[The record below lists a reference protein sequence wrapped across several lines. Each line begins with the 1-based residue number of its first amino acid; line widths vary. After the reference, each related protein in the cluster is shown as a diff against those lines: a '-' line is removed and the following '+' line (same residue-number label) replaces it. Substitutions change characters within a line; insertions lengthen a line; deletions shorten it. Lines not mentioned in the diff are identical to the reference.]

1 MLIHKNDGQI
11 LTLIGIYCTL
21 TGRFASGCDIQD
33 SNLKHGLYKYP
44 HNNLVGPEYHV
55 GITDNLEYFHIE
67 MVN

>member
-1 MLIHKNDGQI
+1 MKASSNKTQENIPPEMLGCWYTKNNGQI

-44 HNNLVGPEYHV
+44 HNNLVGP
-55 GITDNLEYFHIE
+55 
-67 MVN
+67 